1 MRYNISKLFVFGL
14 VMIMLAS
21 LSVVSAQQTTQ
32 DIEGQVRDNS
42 YDTVDNAEV
51 RFTSQNNGMEYYG
64 NTDNDGEFE
73 IRNIPDGNYDVNINA
88 GGYDEL
94 HQTTYVD
101 GGNTYFDFTL
111 SSQNGGDDGD
121 GGDGEDFDPFGQA
134 TEEFEDIIMYLIM
147 AIVLFYTLL
156 IIITIMTI
164 AIFVR
169 LGKIKRSTAEL
180 KDTVKDLNNKTMSSQ
195 PQYQQPVQQPAPEQ
209 YQQPPPEQPPEY

>member
-73 IRNIPDGNYDVNINA
+73 IHNIPDGNYDVNINA

>member
-73 IRNIPDGNYDVNINA
+73 IHNIPDGNYDVNINA

-134 TEEFEDIIMYLIM
+134 TEEFEEIIMYLIM

>member
-32 DIEGQVRDNS
+32 DIEGRVRDNS

-73 IRNIPDGNYDVNINA
+73 IHNIPDGNYDVNINA

-134 TEEFEDIIMYLIM
+134 TEEFEEIIMYLIM
-147 AIVLFYTLL
+147 ATVLFYTLL